1 MLVPEVSQGTGPELD
16 ALRQA
21 CDAAIDDLL
30 AHDPQ
35 HIAVVGAGEP
45 DRFWQRNTGGSLKRY
60 GVDVHVGGDGD
71 ELPLGLTIGAWL
83 LDGHGWT
90 GSRAYATGG
99 VDPQGRTAVLVM
111 ADGSAKRT
119 TEAPGYFDERAGAF
133 DASIA
138 EALAAGDPHA
148 LESLDEHLAIQL
160 WCGGAVPLKLLGQA
174 IAAETSKG
182 ASVAAQLRYDEAPF
196 GVGYWVANWSLTR

>member
-1 MLVPEVSQGTGPELD
+1 MPEVAQASGPELD
-16 ALRQA
+16 RLRLA
-21 CDAAIDDLL
+21 CGSAIDELL

-45 DRFWQRNTGGSLKRY
+45 GRYWQRNTGGSFKRY
-60 GVDVHVGGDGD
+60 GVDVHAGGDGD

-99 VDPQGRTAVLVM
+99 VNPQGRTAVLAM
-111 ADGSAKRT
+111 ADGSAKRSSD
-119 TEAPGYFDERAGAF
+119 APGYFDERAAGF
-133 DASIA
+133 DRAIA
-138 EALAAGDPHA
+138 DALAAGDPHS
-148 LESLDEHLAIQL
+148 LECIDTGLAQQL
-160 WCGGAVPLKLLGQA
+160 WCGGAVPLILLGQA

-182 ASVAAQLRYDEAPF
+182 ASVVANLRYDEAPF
-196 GVGYWVANWSLTR
+196 GVGYWVANWSLIPA